1 MPEACPCRRDV
12 LPIPFRRADTMVMPV
27 QHYYTAAD
35 LLDMPED
42 GNKYEVVHG
51 ELLVSPSPRM
61 AHQHLVAELT
71 VPLSGYLRRWPI
83 GRVYP
88 GGDVHFGGDSL
99 VIPDLLVVDLES
111 VGRGE
116 WGQMNP
122 PLLVVEVLSPSSG
135 RQDRFTKRRLYQ
147 ELGVPCYW
155 LVDAEARVVEV
166 WTPEGRF
173 PAVEQER
180 ITWHP
185 PGASEP
191 LVIELADLFRE
202 V

>member
-1 MPEACPCRRDV
+1 
-12 LPIPFRRADTMVMPV
+12 MVMPV

-111 VGRGE
+111 VRRND
-116 WGQMNP
+116 WARINP
-122 PLLVVEVLSPSSG
+122 PLLVVEVLSPSTT

-147 ELGVPCYW
+147 EIGVPVYW
-155 LVDAEARVVEV
+155 LVDAEARLVEV
-166 WTPEGRF
+166 WSPEATF
-173 PAVEQER
+173 PATPYDQ

-185 PGASEP
+185 DGALEA
-191 LVIELADLFRE
+191 LTIELADLFRK